1 MTGLRVGDVLKSRRV
16 VAMRPH
22 LPVSEAAKRMRSFNV
37 TAVMVVQDGQLIG
50 VLTERDL
57 VTRVVADGRDID
69 RTPVER
75 VMTRSPIFVE
85 PDTPI
90 ESAVRT
96 MRELR
101 LRHLPVVD
109 PSVEPGRQNLIG
121 ILSARDVLG
130 QNVDD
135 IAPPATDPAEIA

>member
-16 VAMRPH
+16 VTMRPN
-22 LPVSEAAKRMRSFNV
+22 LPVSEAAKRMRTFNA
-37 TAVMVVQDGQLIG
+37 TAVMVVEDGRLIG

-69 RTPVER
+69 RTSVER

-90 ESAVRT
+90 DAAIRT

-109 PSVEPGRQNLIG
+109 PTVAAGQDHVIG

-130 QNVDD
+130 QNVDGT
-135 IAPPATDPAEIA
+135 APAPLDPAEIA

>member
-1 MTGLRVGDVLKSRRV
+1 MTGHRVGDVLKNRRV
-16 VAMRPH
+16 VTMRPH
-22 LPVSEAAKRMRSFNV
+22 LPVSEAAKRMRTYNV
-37 TAVMVVQDGQLIG
+37 SAVVIVEDGQLTG

-69 RTPVER
+69 RTSVAR

-90 ESAVRT
+90 DAAIRT

-109 PSVEPGRQNLIG
+109 QTIEAGKQNLVG
-121 ILSARDVLG
+121 ILSVRDVLG
-130 QNVDD
+130 QNVDE
-135 IAPPATDPAEIA
+135 IPPVARDPAEIA